1 MKHASHAA
9 ASFTSQDCQDRR
21 RVSETTWPFALS
33 WARLAAM
40 EASLRS
46 FRAWEAGKGS
56 GVEPAM
62 PFPKPSKQVS
72 VSTGPWV
79 VDNSQ
84 RARMPHTLTPK
95 AREKEGGML
104 RRASALQLT
113 SSPAAYTHPAH
124 QPRLTMSRSSCMW
137 PFMRC
142 ALSTARGPSPLRPR
156 QGTIRTMGI
165 NFRLPTWITGIGDR
179 DADATAPT

>member
-1 MKHASHAA
+1 MALRANIMGPAGGHG
-9 ASFTSQDCQDRR
+9 SQPPELPRLGSRERFRR
-21 RVSETTWPFALS
+21 GTGNA
-33 WARLAAM
+33 
-40 EASLRS
+40 
-46 FRAWEAGKGS
+46 
-56 GVEPAM
+56 
-62 PFPKPSKQVS
+62 FPKPSKQES